1 MKPDDEAKKRDSR
14 SSGMVI
20 LTTKTPKEL
29 LQETHLLKGMLFE
42 KERLELA
49 YNEEIDSLKEQVSDL
64 QQQQLPD
71 NIVEHQHLHQNLSYD
86 VPSGRFVENGKSN

>member
-1 MKPDDEAKKRDSR
+1 MEPDNETKKRDSC
-14 SSGMVI
+14 SSGITI

-29 LQETHLLKGMLFE
+29 LQETYLLRGMLFE

-49 YNEEIDSLKEQVSDL
+49 YNEEIDDLKEQVSDL
-64 QQQQLPD
+64 QQQQQLPD

-86 VPSGRFVENGKSN
+86 VLSNDEN